1 MDFDFD
7 DIVEIVPQSMH
18 LEVEFIQIASPG
30 IGSFIQA
37 GSKVAKDEESL
48 LRHIFDRWTEPEAKK
63 RLLQAEIEMRELQ
76 VNLTREEINQAS
88 HKTRIMKV
96 IADRVEKEL
105 ATLPSDTT
113 ATTLDYA
120 HRRDGIRGA
129 LLEGGLPLQK
139 IEAAILKPLEDR
151 INRLARFVCDRLVS
165 AIVVDFLP
173 QDDQEDKSHSTEK

>member
-1 MDFDFD
+1 
-7 DIVEIVPQSMH
+7 
-18 LEVEFIQIASPG
+18 
-30 IGSFIQA
+30 
-37 GSKVAKDEESL
+37 
-48 LRHIFDRWTEPEAKK
+48 
-63 RLLQAEIEMRELQ
+63 
-76 VNLTREEINQAS
+76 
-88 HKTRIMKV
+88 MKA

-165 AIVVDFLP
+165 AIAVDFLP